1 MSFYQT
7 NNSSIVR
14 FTVRDP
20 ARQIIAPF
28 QTLQRVA
35 QIQKIGAGTGAHF
48 TGTCAGTF
56 NNSFLLTPEQIQ
68 NGALIINPTGAASG
82 VNPFSTYTLPSAYS
96 LQEFLGGRGAFNIA
110 ANLVNVSAGANQM
123 TGPNSYFI
131 LDVYNLATNTGV
143 VKAFSNASEKVIQP
157 AVAGVGIPD
166 AAVTPVL
173 IQFSGV
179 YSPYASVNGVQNTVA
194 YTLY

>member
-1 MSFYQT
+1 MSFYQS
-7 NNSSIVR
+7 NNANIIRFAINNPAKKIV
-14 FTVRDP
+14 
-20 ARQIIAPF
+20 APF
-28 QTLQRVA
+28 ANIKRIASVSFV
-35 QIQKIGAGTGAHF
+35 GCGYSGYF
-48 TGTCAGTF
+48 TGTSAGTL

-96 LQEFLGGRGAFNIA
+96 LQEFLGGRGAFNMA
-110 ANLVNVSAGANQM
+110 ANLVNLGAGANQM
-123 TGPNSYFI
+123 TGPNDYFI

-143 VKAFSNASEKVIQP
+143 FKAYSNASEKVIQP
-157 AVAGVGIPD
+157 AVAGVGLPD
-166 AAVTPVL
+166 ASVTPVL

-179 YSPYASVNGVQNTVA
+179 YSPYASVNGVQNTVS

>member
-20 ARQIIAPF
+20 LKQVVAPF
-28 QTLQRVA
+28 QNLQRVA

-48 TGTCAGTF
+48 TGACAGTF
-56 NNSFLLTPEQIQ
+56 DNSFLLTPEQIQ

-82 VNPFSTYTLPSAYS
+82 VNRFSTYTLPSAYS
-96 LQEFLGGRGAFNIA
+96 LQEFLGGRGAFNMA
-110 ANLVNVSAGANQM
+110 ANLVDIGAGANPM
-123 TGPNSYFI
+123 TGLNDYFI

-143 VKAFSNASEKVIQP
+143 VKAFNNASEKVIQP
-157 AVAGVGIPD
+157 AVAGVGLPD
-166 AAVTPVL
+166 ASVTPVL
-173 IQFSGV
+173 IQFSSV
-179 YSPYASVNGVQNTVA
+179 NSPYATLNGVQNTVT
-194 YTLY
+194 YTVY

>member
-1 MSFYQT
+1 MSFYQS
-7 NNSSIVR
+7 NNANIIRFAINNPAKKIV
-14 FTVRDP
+14 
-20 ARQIIAPF
+20 APF
-28 QTLQRVA
+28 ANIKRIASVSFV
-35 QIQKIGAGTGAHF
+35 GCGYSGYF
-48 TGTCAGTF
+48 TGTSAGTL

-68 NGALIINPTGAASG
+68 NGALIINPVINTGA
-82 VNPFSTYTLPSAYS
+82 NYTLPSAYN

>member
-14 FTVRDP
+14 FNVRDP

-35 QIQKIGAGTGAHF
+35 QIQKIGSGYSGYF
-48 TGTCAGTF
+48 TGTSAGTL

-68 NGALIINPTGAASG
+68 NGALIINPVINTGA
-82 VNPFSTYTLPSAYS
+82 NYTLPSAYS
-96 LQEFLGGRGAFNIA
+96 LQEFLGGRGAFNMA
-110 ANLVNVSAGANQM
+110 ANLVNVGAGANQLN
-123 TGPNSYFI
+123 GSNDYFI

-143 VKAFSNASEKVIQP
+143 FKAYSNASEKIIQP
-157 AVAGVGIPD
+157 AVAGVGLPD
-166 AAVTPVL
+166 ASVTPVL

-179 YSPYASVNGVQNTVA
+179 YSPYASVNGVQNTVS

>member
-14 FTVRDP
+14 FNVRDP

-48 TGTCAGTF
+48 TGTCAGTT

-68 NGALIINPTGAASG
+68 NGALIINPVINTGA
-82 VNPFSTYTLPSAYS
+82 NYTLPSAYS
-96 LQEFLGGRGAFNIA
+96 LQEFLGGRGAFNMA
-110 ANLVNVSAGANQM
+110 ANLVNVGAGANQLN
-123 TGPNSYFI
+123 GSNDYFI

-143 VKAFSNASEKVIQP
+143 FKAYSNASEKVIQP
-157 AVAGVGIPD
+157 AVAGVGLPD
-166 AAVTPVL
+166 ASVTPVL

-179 YSPYASVNGVQNTVA
+179 YSPYASVNGVQNTVS

>member
-7 NNSSIVR
+7 TNASIAR

-20 ARQIIAPF
+20 LKQVVAPF
-28 QTLQRVA
+28 QNLQRVA

-48 TGTCAGTF
+48 TGACAGTF

-96 LQEFLGGRGAFNIA
+96 LQEFLGGRGAFNMA
-110 ANLVNVSAGANQM
+110 ANLVNIGAGANQM
-123 TGPNSYFI
+123 TGLNDYFI

-157 AVAGVGIPD
+157 AVAGVGLPD
-166 AAVTPVL
+166 ASVTPVL
-173 IQFSGV
+173 IQFERV
-179 YSPYASVNGVQNTVA
+179 NSPYATLNGVQNTVI
-194 YTLY
+194 YTVY

>member
-14 FTVRDP
+14 FNVRDP

-48 TGTCAGTF
+48 TGTCAGTT

-68 NGALIINPTGAASG
+68 NGALIINPVINTGA
-82 VNPFSTYTLPSAYS
+82 NYTLPSAYS
-96 LQEFLGGRGAFNIA
+96 LQEFLGGRGAFNMISQ
-110 ANLVNVSAGANQM
+110 NTGANDFFVL
-123 TGPNSYFI
+123 N
-131 LDVYNLATNTGV
+131 VYNIATVTGV
-143 VKAFSNASEKVIQP
+143 IHSFTDGTNQKTITQAAIAND
-157 AVAGVGIPD
+157 AVL
-166 AAVTPVL
+166 TPVL
-173 IQFSGV
+173 IEFTGV
-179 YSPYASVNGVQNTVA
+179 NSSYASVNNAPNYVG
-194 YTLY
+194 YTIY

>member
-1 MSFYQT
+1 MSFYQS
-7 NNSSIVR
+7 NNANIIRFAINNPAKKIV
-14 FTVRDP
+14 
-20 ARQIIAPF
+20 APF
-28 QTLQRVA
+28 ANIKRIASVSFV
-35 QIQKIGAGTGAHF
+35 GYGYSGYF
-48 TGTCAGTF
+48 TGTSAGTL

-68 NGALIINPTGAASG
+68 NGALIINPVTNTGA
-82 VNPFSTYTLPSAYS
+82 NYTLPSAYS
-96 LQEFLGGRGAFNIA
+96 LQEFLGGRGAFNMA

-123 TGPNSYFI
+123 TGPNDYFI

-143 VKAFSNASEKVIQP
+143 FKAYSNASEKIIQP
-157 AVAGVGIPD
+157 AVAGVGNND

>member
-14 FTVRDP
+14 FNVRDP

-68 NGALIINPTGAASG
+68 NGALIINPVINTGA
-82 VNPFSTYTLPSAYS
+82 NYTLPSAYS

-143 VKAFSNASEKVIQP
+143 FKAYSNASEKVIQP
-157 AVAGVGIPD
+157 AVAGVGLPD
-166 AAVTPVL
+166 ASVTPVL

-179 YSPYASVNGVQNTVA
+179 YSPYASVNGVQNTVS